1 MRRLVAGA
9 AVLALALLVAGCGSG
24 KSSRARVS
32 AYFRQVNRI
41 ENGLAP
47 QMNKANIAF
56 RRFSA
61 QQVTPKEIRELK
73 RAERTIAL
81 LHHRISRLTPPKEA
95 AQIHRDLLRL
105 VSLQDGF
112 AKDVVKLAAYGPRLN
127 AVLTRVAA
135 AGARLQRALKTHSA
149 AEQAAAFRAYARALR
164 DDLARLGKLTAPAVA
179 VPSQRAE
186 VARLDRT
193 ATLSTKIAA
202 ALKPI
207 KLPAPLP
214 KSKRRNKKA
223 VARYN
228 REAAAYQRKVL
239 SRRQKLSKLL
249 GQLGSVSSLADR
261 RRVRAEQVKAVKA
274 FDKRLVV
281 IGRLAARIQ
290 RERTELERK
299 L

>member
-1 MRRLVAGA
+1 
-9 AVLALALLVAGCGSG
+9 
-24 KSSRARVS
+24 
-32 AYFRQVNRI
+32 
-41 ENGLAP
+41 
-47 QMNKANIAF
+47 MNKANIAF

-61 QQVTPKEIRELK
+61 QEVTPKEVRELK
-73 RAERTIAL
+73 RAEGTIAL
-81 LHHRISRLTPPKEA
+81 LEHRLSRLTPPKEA

-105 VSLQDGF
+105 VSLQDSF
-112 AKDVVKLAAYGPRLN
+112 AKDVVRLAAYGPQLN

-135 AGARLQRALKTHSA
+135 AGARLQRGLKTRSA
-149 AEQAAAFRAYARALR
+149 AAQAAAFRTYGRALR
-164 DDLARLGKLTAPAVA
+164 DDIRRLGRLTAPAVA

-186 VARLDRT
+186 GSRLART

-202 ALKPI
+202 TLKPI
-207 KLPAPLP
+207 KPPAPLP

-228 REAAAYQRKVL
+228 RQAVAYQREVL
-239 SRRQKLSKLL
+239 RRRQKLNTLL

-261 RRVRAEQVKAVKA
+261 RRVRAAQVKAVKA

-281 IGRLAARIQ
+281 IGHLAAKIQ
-290 RERTELERK
+290 RERMELERK